1 MRRTWSDWFNQTYI
15 IPHFIFLEYV
25 HLSGNVLFLLVMQAS
40 QIHSMIRI
48 YTLLIHTPRFV
59 LLEYVH
65 LLSGTCCP
73 CWLCIDWSCSFNE
86 TDIHP
91 ASYFCTTHTC
101 SPHLSTCI
109 CQVRLLSCWLHG
121 LVKLVSWD
129 RYPALS
135 YWSTYTCQVRAFL
148 LVMVISQILLM
159 RQIYSASSHPTGV
172 HTLVRFVC
180 SCWLWWLAKFI

>member
-1 MRRTWSDWFNQTYI
+1 
-15 IPHFIFLEYV
+15 
-25 HLSGNVLFLLVMQAS
+25 
-40 QIHSMIRI
+40 MIRI
-48 YTLLIHTPRFV
+48 YTLLIHTPLRTSRVRTLVVRYVLSLLVMYRLVVFIQWDGYTPCFV

-129 RYPALS
+129 RHPALS

-148 LVMVISQILLM
+148 LVTVTSQILLM